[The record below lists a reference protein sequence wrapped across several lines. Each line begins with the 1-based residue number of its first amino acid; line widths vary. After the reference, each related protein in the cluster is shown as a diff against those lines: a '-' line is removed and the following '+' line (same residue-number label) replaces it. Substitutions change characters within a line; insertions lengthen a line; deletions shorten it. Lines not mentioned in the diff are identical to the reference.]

1 MPTPTHRAAW
11 RKHRSIGSFSTWLK
25 SLFARAKTKGRC
37 ASLTEAKHD
46 VVYFNGTLK
55 KPLKPHG
62 KTCFAGSRNTE
73 RLLPFQDALSRRKKS
88 RRVRHTNNGLSLKI
102 ATAARDARPF

>member
-1 MPTPTHRAAW
+1 
-11 RKHRSIGSFSTWLK
+11 L
-25 SLFARAKTKGRC
+25 RAKTKGRC
-37 ASLTEAKHD
+37 ASLTEAKHY

-55 KPLKPHG
+55 KSLKPHG

-73 RLLPFQDALSRRKKS
+73 RLLPFQDALSRRKS
-88 RRVRHTNNGLSLKI
+88 HGACVDTNSGLSLKI